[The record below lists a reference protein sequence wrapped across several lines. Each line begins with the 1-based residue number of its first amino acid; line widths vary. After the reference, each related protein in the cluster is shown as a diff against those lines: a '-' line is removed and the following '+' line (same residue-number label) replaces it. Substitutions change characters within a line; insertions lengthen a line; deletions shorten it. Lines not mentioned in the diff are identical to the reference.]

1 MHYQIF
7 TDATSD
13 INETL
18 LQPPLSVEIV
28 PMHFEI
34 EGKEYEFHPLS
45 DFSVKAFYTQ
55 QREGHYAT
63 TSCINPFTYRQSFE
77 PYLKNEIDV
86 LYLCFSSGMSST
98 IQAANQ
104 CIHQLREEYPERRI
118 VCIDTLCGSVGEGF
132 LVIEAARKQ
141 SEGLSMIELEEWVL
155 DHRLQVCHWFSV
167 DTFDHLL
174 YGGRVSPTT
183 AMLGSALHIKPL
195 LHVDT
200 NGCLQLK
207 EKNRGHKKAI
217 AAQVGKIL
225 KGWRPDIG
233 NLVVVG
239 HGDAPEAADE
249 LAKAVAERFPGA
261 DLRIVDMG
269 PIIGAHTGPGVVAL
283 IYWGN
288 NR

>member
-1 MHYQIF
+1 
-7 TDATSD
+7 
-13 INETL
+13 
-18 LQPPLSVEIV
+18 
-28 PMHFEI
+28 
-34 EGKEYEFHPLS
+34 
-45 DFSVKAFYTQ
+45 
-55 QREGHYAT
+55 
-63 TSCINPFTYRQSFE
+63 
-77 PYLKNEIDV
+77 
-86 LYLCFSSGMSST
+86 
-98 IQAANQ
+98 
-104 CIHQLREEYPERRI
+104 
-118 VCIDTLCGSVGEGF
+118 
-132 LVIEAARKQ
+132 
-141 SEGLSMIELEEWVL
+141 
-155 DHRLQVCHWFSV
+155 
-167 DTFDHLL
+167 
-174 YGGRVSPTT
+174 
-183 AMLGSALHIKPL
+183 MLGSALHIKPL
-195 LHVDT
+195 LHVDA